1 MSNYKNDCTDCTN
14 NFVNDLK
21 EFNKTCLNFGYIQGT
36 LEATSPDVDAKVIC
50 RQMFSDGLDFMF
62 NTFCRL
68 HNIVETKDE
77 PKDETKDETK
87 DEFKDET
94 KEGIEDDVEKYEGMY
109 NYDDSITEK
118 LLEDMLKETENEDNN

>member
-62 NTFCRL
+62 DTFCRL
-68 HNIVETKDE
+68 YNIGQ
-77 PKDETKDETK
+77 TKDETK
-87 DEFKDET
+87 VET
-94 KEGIEDDVEKYEGMY
+94 KEGIEDDVEKFEGMY
-109 NYDDSITEK
+109 NYDDSTTEK
-118 LLEDMLKETENEDNN
+118 LLEDMLKERTENEDNN